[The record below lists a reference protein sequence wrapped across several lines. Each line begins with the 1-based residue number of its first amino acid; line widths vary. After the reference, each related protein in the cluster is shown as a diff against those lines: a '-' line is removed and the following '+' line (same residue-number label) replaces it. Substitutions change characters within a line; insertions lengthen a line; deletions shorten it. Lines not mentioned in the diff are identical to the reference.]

1 MDFFLLNTR
10 QYLLALLLT
19 GGVFVC
25 VVLMEAAILFFFRI
39 NNFGRALLHSFFLNA
54 VSFLIGYIVLKS
66 DKAIAITNAGYSMML
81 KMGILFVGIIV
92 TEGIILS
99 ALNKE
104 TPLKLLWLS
113 TVMMNVIGFLILLLW
128 LK

>member
-39 NNFGRALLHSFFLNA
+39 NNFGRVLLHSFLLNA
-54 VSFLIGYIVLKS
+54 VSFIIGCITLIS
-66 DKAIAITNAGYSMML
+66 DKVTDMANAGYGMML
-81 KMGILFVGIIV
+81 KIGILFVGIVLI
-92 TEGIILS
+92 EGFILS
-99 ALNKE
+99 KLNKE
-104 TPLKLLWLS
+104 APRKLIWLS